1 MHGMEG
7 HSGNSHSNGVA
18 APFVTKTYQ
27 MVNDATTNGLIT
39 WGDGYNSFIVLE
51 PLDFSQRILPVYF
64 KHNNFSSFLRQLN
77 TYGFRKVD
85 PDRWEFANEWFL
97 RGQTQL
103 LSNIVRRKHSS
114 KNFSSHHKNEDGE
127 EEELALEITRLQQ
140 EQMSLEQELQ
150 SMNRRLEATERRPQQ
165 MMTFLNKVVEDPGV
179 LPRMML
185 EKEKLKQVTYGN
197 NERKRKVLIS
207 ANSSNSSEMGMPSS
221 SINSEEDHEGNTMK
235 ETGPISSSDCLVMSY
250 PEESNHL
257 PIISQEHHDATF
269 PSSLPIISQE
279 HHDATFP
286 SSLSG
291 GSDAVSSLLN
301 NDFGYNYGGGVFTG
315 FPEELDGGENGS
327 VTPPYPFSLFGGP
340 RSGFLGG
347 YPMCK
352 VPTQGG

>member
-1 MHGMEG
+1 MHGMDG
-7 HSGNSHSNGVA
+7 HTGNSHSNGVA
-18 APFVTKTYQ
+18 APFVIKTYQ

-39 WGDGYNSFIVLE
+39 WGDGNNSFIISE
-51 PLDFSQRILPVYF
+51 PLNFSQRILPVYF

-127 EEELALEITRLQQ
+127 EEELVLEITQLKQ
-140 EQMSLEQELQ
+140 EQRSLEQELQ

-165 MMTFLNKVVEDPGV
+165 MMTFLNKVVEDPGI

-185 EKEKLKQVTYGN
+185 EKGKLKQITSGN
-197 NERKRKVLIS
+197 NERKRKVLIT
-207 ANSSNSSEMGMPSS
+207 ANSSNSSEMAMPSS
-221 SINSEEDHEGNTMK
+221 SINGEEDHEGNTMK

-250 PEESNHL
+250 PEGSNHL
-257 PIISQEHHDATF
+257 PIISQER
-269 PSSLPIISQE
+269 
-279 HHDATFP
+279 HDATFP

-291 GSDAVSSLLN
+291 GSVAVSSLLN
-301 NDFGYNYGGGVFTG
+301 NDFGYNYGGGVITG
-315 FPEELDGGENGS
+315 FLEELAGGENGS
-327 VTPPYPFSLFGGP
+327 VTPPYPFSLFGG
-340 RSGFLGG
+340 GFS
-347 YPMCK
+347 
-352 VPTQGG
+352 